1 MRRLAAAPQESV
13 ASAAFVVDESGALLR
28 NLPSHWYNHDEERLF
43 ATQLQLLAGSG
54 VPTDFWLAEDFI
66 RKPELA
72 KRYRVIVF
80 GGLYHIDAPRR
91 RLLDA
96 LKGEG
101 RTLVFLSGTG
111 VVGGGEAT
119 GFDIVHERAPK
130 NHRVVAEPG
139 VKENM
144 ISFTDHHLLTKFL
157 GNDNLGRGW
166 RPRRDTVKEGAG
178 VKVMARFSPDGEP
191 AVAERAS
198 GKGRDAWKSVMIGS
212 AAGLT
217 PQYFNALVR
226 AAGGYVPAPYG
237 LQVDMNGSFVSVHAI
252 IPGRYAFRLP
262 RPCRVTNLKTGREV
276 DAPGGV
282 LALDLTA
289 GETRWYGLDV
299 PQGDSANI
307 STREILSW
315 KGAGLAV
322 WNRVCQARD
331 LACSDSGVTFVTTGS
346 DSQLYCGKCD
356 FVSSASQFLRFR
368 VRSTAGGKVEVFWA
382 AADDPNLSQ
391 KKSASFEMI
400 GDGAWHDYE
409 LRPFWPSGKRIVK
422 LRFDPPQTAPKGTR
436 VDISEIAILENPD
449 GAGPI
454 DTAKFPGVMFRYAT
468 SEKRYSTLVWTTD
481 ASETMCRH
489 EFRPVPDGKEHVYW
503 FDLSLGVNGGIGYWY
518 KKEWKGTASW
528 FGVMDM
534 RRGKALDVKDLRF
547 VSEPPHLPA
556 DVEVESALPAD
567 GIVRVG
573 YRSGI
578 ELVLRNLGTE
588 PARNVVFELDSAS
601 SGLAFAHK
609 TFPLGRVPASIG
621 YDSVGGRLPNEL
633 VTTVPFEA
641 KRVGRQVVRGKIS
654 YASESGGVAGVRA
667 VPVECVVEVL
677 PSLGLPKAEY
687 VPEPKPIAT
696 RCEIGALSFPG
707 WREHSWDRIRNFTP
721 ERKPLLGWYDEGNPE
736 AVDWQ
741 IKWLVENG
749 ISYLLV
755 DWFPRKEY
763 VTERFHIRLNHWF
776 EAFRKARYRRFL
788 KFAVLWEN
796 QMKGHDVAFVEWIAR
811 HLADEF
817 FSMPEYYRID
827 GRPVVYVWNKT
838 RLDTELSDVGG
849 CRKALEIIEAAAK
862 AKGHKG
868 VWFIAHR
875 SPAVSR
881 DEIESIRAAG
891 FDMTAIYRYRGE
903 GAPGVS
909 SLVEGRRPFAEVEK
923 TSLQHWRAL
932 QKIGVLPFLPSLT
945 TGWDDRP
952 WNGDHGF
959 EIYGRT
965 VAAFEAIC
973 RDALVFSAESGVKN
987 MLVGPINE
995 WGEGS
1000 YAEPNAEF
1008 GFGMYEAIRNTF
1020 GIKPAEGWPVNF
1032 TPKDVGLGPY
1042 PALPVPKVEDKMWP
1056 MSTSGD
1062 IIVEDK
1068 GDLADQLNLLK
1079 QYRLTGE
1086 RMILDAVRATQY
1098 ALATNVASDVRGSVH
1113 WLRLN
1118 RELFLLTGEVR
1129 YIDAIAPACCGRR
1142 AAGDDAK
1149 RRFAKVADLTVT
1161 RNVDHALFVNFYP
1174 DATIEMDGVT
1184 FAISREN
1191 SSNGRVKVTTRST
1204 LPRNLRFRI
1213 PGKGTEPSKYMNR
1226 CIKAGTDTIV
1236 LPFET

>member
-1 MRRLAAAPQESV
+1 MKTTWPMVALMLISSLLAAN
-13 ASAAFVVDESGALLR
+13 AAV
-28 NLPSHWYNHDEERLF
+28 
-43 ATQLQLLAGSG
+43 
-54 VPTDFWLAEDFI
+54 
-66 RKPELA
+66 
-72 KRYRVIVF
+72 
-80 GGLYHIDAPRR
+80 
-91 RLLDA
+91 
-96 LKGEG
+96 
-101 RTLVFLSGTG
+101 
-111 VVGGGEAT
+111 
-119 GFDIVHERAPK
+119 
-130 NHRVVAEPG
+130 
-139 VKENM
+139 
-144 ISFTDHHLLTKFL
+144 
-157 GNDNLGRGW
+157 
-166 RPRRDTVKEGAG
+166 
-178 VKVMARFSPDGEP
+178 
-191 AVAERAS
+191 
-198 GKGRDAWKSVMIGS
+198 
-212 AAGLT
+212 
-217 PQYFNALVR
+217 
-226 AAGGYVPAPYG
+226 
-237 LQVDMNGSFVSVHAI
+237 
-252 IPGRYAFRLP
+252 
-262 RPCRVTNLKTGREV
+262 REV
-276 DAPGGV
+276 V
-282 LALDLTA
+282 
-289 GETRWYGLDV
+289 
-299 PQGDSANI
+299 
-307 STREILSW
+307 SW
-315 KGAGLAV
+315 KGTGLAV
-322 WNRVCQARD
+322 WNRVSQARD
-331 LACSDSGVTFVTTGS
+331 LACNEGGLTFVTTGP

-368 VRSTAGGKVEVFWA
+368 VRSATGGKTEVFWA

-391 KKSASFEMI
+391 KKSASFELI

-409 LRPFWPSGKRIVK
+409 LRPFWPSGKRIMK

-436 VDISEIAILENPD
+436 VEISEIALYENPD

-454 DTAKFPGVMFRYAT
+454 DTAKFPGVMFRYTT
-468 SEKRYSTLVWTTD
+468 SEKRYSTLAWTTD

-518 KKEWKGTASW
+518 RKDWKGTVSW

-578 ELVLRNLGTE
+578 ELVLRNLGTV
-588 PARNVVFELDSAS
+588 PARNVMFELDSAPD
-601 SGLAFAHK
+601 GLAFAKK
-609 TFPLGRVPASIG
+609 TFSLGRIPASIG
-621 YDSVGGRLPNEL
+621 YDSIGGRLPNEL

-641 KRVGRQVVRGKIS
+641 KRVGRHVVRGKITYETGVINALPATSCQLPTINYQLPTTS
-654 YASESGGVAGVRA
+654 YQRHALL
-667 VPVECVVEVL
+667 VECIVNVL
-677 PSLGLPKAEY
+677 PSLGLPKADY

-696 RCEIGALSFPG
+696 RCEVGAISFPG
-707 WREHSWDRIRNFTP
+707 WRKHAWDRIRNFTP

-763 VTERFHIRLNHWF
+763 VTGRFHISLNHWF
-776 EAFRKARYRRFL
+776 EAFKKARYRRFL

-796 QMKGHDVAFVEWIAR
+796 EMKGHDVAFVEWIAR
-811 HLADEF
+811 YLADEF

-827 GRPVVYVWNKT
+827 GRPVVYIWNKT
-838 RLDTELSDVGG
+838 RLDTELSAAGG

-881 DEIESIRAAG
+881 DEIVSIRDAG

-903 GAPGVS
+903 GTPGVS

-923 TSLQHWRAL
+923 TSLYHWRAL

-965 VAAFEAIC
+965 VASFEAIC
-973 RDALVFSAESGVKN
+973 RDALAFSAESGVKN

-1000 YAEPNAEF
+1000 YAEPNMEF

-1056 MSTSGD
+1056 IPATNDD
-1062 IIVEDK
+1062 IVVEGK
-1068 GDLADQLNLLK
+1068 GNLADQLNLLK

-1086 RMILDAVRATQY
+1086 RMLLETVCATQC
-1098 ALATNVASDVRGSVH
+1098 ALATDTAPDMRDAVQ

-1129 YIDAIAPACCGRR
+1129 YIDAIAGACRNT
-1142 AAGDDAK
+1142 DDAK
-1149 RRFAKVADLTVT
+1149 CRFSEVADLTVT

-1174 DATIEMDGVT
+1174 DATIEMDGVAFT
-1184 FAISREN
+1184 ISGGH
-1191 SSNGRVKVTTRST
+1191 SANGRVKITTRSSI
-1204 LPRNLRFRI
+1204 PRNVRFRI

-1226 CIKAGTDTIV
+1226 RIKAGMDTIE